1 MPYLKNNIFN
11 RKNLNYLLSRI
22 EKNSVPDLKD
32 RQDVIIDWINYIQ
45 SGNIDFTKETALQGK
60 FLDDIFSTALGYK
73 SRIKNTEQWNL
84 NQEQLTTIDSKFA
97 DGSLGFFSTSNDDVR
112 VVIELK
118 GSNISL
124 DEKQHRHNDTRT
136 PIEQAFSYQHKIG
149 SKCKWVI
156 VSNYKEIRLYHH
168 SSSTEYEEFQLI
180 DLGNWEHFRKFYFL
194 LSIDNLISS
203 TGDSVI
209 DTLYAKNEVEEVNIS
224 KQFYLDFKQIRT
236 KLFEHLKQNN
246 PEKPELLLLEKTQ
259 KFLDRFIFLS
269 FCEDNRLLPE
279 KTFKQIIDTGKR
291 SYAFSETK
299 IWNELKGLFQA
310 INVGSPPHNIN
321 KFNGGLFATDS
332 ELDELIIKD
341 SILEEIAKLTEYDFE
356 TDVDVNILGHI
367 FEQSISDLEEIKL
380 GIEGK
385 DFDKKTSKRKKDGI
399 YYTPE
404 YITKY
409 IVENAVG
416 GWLDDRKKELGF
428 YELPELPTLAR
439 GIKPS
444 ANEKNVIQKHLDFW
458 QTYKT
463 KLMEIKVLDPACG
476 SGAFLNQAFNF
487 LYSEGQTVNDRIAEL
502 SGGQAELFGL
512 DKHILSNNLFG
523 VDLNSESVEITKL
536 SLWIKTANAHAEL
549 TALDNNIKCGNSLI
563 DDPNVSADKAFN
575 WSIEFQEI
583 MQNGGFDVVI
593 GNPPYVRA
601 ELLSNFKVYLSSKYQ
616 VYNSGSDLFAY
627 FYEKAIS
634 VLQKNGLMGFISN
647 TFDKTTA
654 GKSLR
659 NFILKSSAI
668 IKYVDFTDAKIF
680 ADATTYP
687 IIIIL
692 KKNDSPD
699 NSFGFIKMTGLN
711 LIDNIPVKY
720 IVQSKLNDGSWSF
733 FSDLNN
739 QVIQKIQAHQSI
751 LDKYGKCYR
760 GIITGL
766 NEAFIVSK
774 TFSGSEVLKPVY
786 EGKELK
792 KWYTPKSSQKIIL
805 FKSKWTKTKYGHDID
820 EEKAL
825 LRLERD
831 YPEIIKHLKPFTE
844 EAKKRYDKG
853 EFWWELR
860 NCAYYDLFE
869 KPKIVFPNLQNSNKF
884 SIDDTGAYINA
895 PAVFLPVND
904 KCLLA
909 ILNSL
914 VVWYFLKSICVVRSG
929 GFIEVKPQYFEQ
941 IPIPDFDKTNNVL
954 IEYVDEI
961 VHKQKALFELCNEFL
976 TFIKN
981 KFSIEK
987 ATTKL
992 QNWHKLE
999 YNEFLKELSKA
1010 KVNLPLEEQLSWQ
1023 TLLTK
1028 QKALAQEFKTK
1039 IDETDKKIDAMVYE
1053 IYGLTEEEI
1062 KIVEGNKLND
1072 NEKELI

>member
-1 MPYLKNNIFN
+1 MPYLKKNIFN
-11 RKNLNYLLSRI
+11 RKNLNFLLSNI
-22 EKNSVPDLKD
+22 EKNSIPDFKD
-32 RQDVIIDWINYIQ
+32 RQDVINDWINYIQ

-60 FLDDIFSTALGYK
+60 FLDDIFSKALGYK
-73 SRIKNTEQWNL
+73 SRIKHTEQWNL

-97 DGSLGFFSTSNDDVR
+97 DGSLGFFSKSNEDVR

-149 SKCKWVI
+149 SNCKWII

-168 SSSTEYEEFQLI
+168 SSSTESEVFNITE
-180 DLGNWEHFRKFYFL
+180 LGNWEQFRRFYFL
-194 LSIDNLISS
+194 LSVDNLISS
-203 TGDSVI
+203 TGESII

-246 PEKPELLLLEKTQ
+246 PAHSELLLLEKTQ

-279 KTFKQIIDTGKR
+279 KTFKQIIETGKR
-291 SYAFSETK
+291 SYSFSETN

-321 KFNGGLFATDS
+321 KFNGGLFASDS

-367 FEQSISDLEEIKL
+367 FEQSISDIEEIKS

-385 DFDKKTSKRKKDGI
+385 GFDKKTSKRKKDGI

-409 IVENAVG
+409 IVENAIG

-428 YELPELPTLAR
+428 YELPEISNEDILAVKNVK
-439 GIKPS
+439 GKIQL
-444 ANEKNVIQKHLDFW
+444 NEKLQKHHEFW
-458 QTYKT
+458 KEYKV

-487 LYSEGQTVNDRIAEL
+487 LYAEGQTVNDIIAEF
-502 SGGQAELFGL
+502 SGGQTELFGL

-523 VDLNSESVEITKL
+523 VDLNNESVEITKL

-563 DDPNVSADKAFN
+563 DDPAVAGDKAFN
-575 WSIEFQEI
+575 WSNEFQEI

-601 ELLSNFKVYLSSKYQ
+601 ELLSNFKAYLSSNYK

-634 VLQKNGLMGFISN
+634 VLQKNGIMGFISN

-654 GKSLR
+654 GKNLR
-659 NFILKSSAI
+659 NFILNSSEI
-668 IKYVDFTDAKIF
+668 IKYVDFTDAKVF

-692 KKNDSPD
+692 KKNDSPE
-699 NSFGFIKMTGLN
+699 NSFNFIKMNELN
-711 LIDNIPVKY
+711 LINNNPIK
-720 IVQSKLNDGSWSF
+720 IILQSKLNDDSWSF
-733 FSDLNN
+733 YSDLNH
-739 QVIQKIQAHQSI
+739 QVIQKIQTHQRI

-774 TFSGSEVLKPVY
+774 TFSGSETLKPLY

-792 KWYTPKSSQKIIL
+792 KWYTPPSIQKIII
-805 FKSKWTKTKYGHDID
+805 FKSKWTKSKYGNDI
-820 EEKAL
+820 EEENAL
-825 LRLERD
+825 IKLESD
-831 YPEIIKHLKPFTE
+831 YPEIIKHLKTFIE
-844 EAKKRYDKG
+844 DAKKRYDKG

-895 PAVFLPVND
+895 PAVFLPIND

-909 ILNSL
+909 ILNSS

-929 GFIEVKPQYFEQ
+929 GYIEVKPQYFEQ
-941 IPIPDFDKTNNVL
+941 IPIPAFDKTNNVL
-954 IEYVDEI
+954 IEYVEDI
-961 VHKQKALFELCNEFL
+961 VQKQKALFELNNEFL
-976 TFIKN
+976 TFLKT
-981 KFSIEK
+981 KFGIEK
-987 ATTKL
+987 TSTKL
-992 QNWHKLE
+992 QNWYELE
-999 YNEFLKELSKA
+999 YNEFLKELTKA
-1010 KVNLPLEEQLSWQ
+1010 KVNLLLEEQLSWQ
-1023 TLLTK
+1023 ALFTK
-1028 QKALAQEFKTK
+1028 QKAIAQELKTQ
-1039 IDETDKKIDAMVYE
+1039 IVEIDKKIDSMVYE
-1053 IYGLTEEEI
+1053 LYGLTDEEI
-1062 KIVEGNKLND
+1062 KIVEGK
-1072 NEKELI
+1072 K